1 MKQEPSNIPPA
12 ALAGNETI
20 ENLIEHKRRNL
31 EAIFDAVPV
40 GLLLLDENLIVVRV
54 NDAIRKMV
62 GKDYHDII
70 NRAIGHALDCKTI
83 AIEKTSCGHGQY
95 CKKCPLKQ
103 NIRKVFETSQPV
115 NGLEFQSQT
124 HFQDRALKPWFSL
137 SVEPV
142 TIEGKKHIVVCLND
156 ITEKKLAEEKL
167 LETMELKSQFIS
179 TVSHELRTPL
189 TAISQGLDIVLD
201 GEAGKINEKQK
212 QFLQLSKR
220 NVDRLGLLVNDV
232 LDIQKFESGRM
243 KLDFALNNITETAK
257 EVVHIMSPAAKK
269 ANVTLLAEIEHVSPS
284 VFDHNKIIQMLT
296 NLLSN
301 AIKFTPAGGKVS
313 LHIQNQND
321 EIVITVSDTGLGIPK
336 SDLSKVFQRFYR
348 VKRPGKEISGT
359 GLGLSIVAQIVSFH
373 GGRIMVDSEPD
384 KGTTF
389 TVYLP
394 QKPPTGLNELNNA
407 DDDAIEKTVT
417 P

>member
-1 MKQEPSNIPPA
+1 MKQEPSNIPSLA
-12 ALAGNETI
+12 ALAGSETI

-40 GLLLLDENLIVVRV
+40 GLLLLDENLTVVRV
-54 NDAIRKMV
+54 NDAIRKLV

-70 NRAIGHALDCKTI
+70 NRTIGHALDCKTI
-83 AIEKTSCGHGQY
+83 AIEKILCGLGRS
-95 CKKCPLKQ
+95 CKKCPLIQ
-103 NIRKVFETSQPV
+103 NIEKVLKTSQPV

-189 TAISQGLDIVLD
+189 TAVSQGLDIVLS

-243 KLDFALNNITETAK
+243 KLDFASNNMAETAK
-257 EVVHIMSPAAKK
+257 EVVQTMSLTAKK
-269 ANVTLLAEIEHVSPS
+269 VGVSLSAEIEHICPS
-284 VFDHNKIIQMLT
+284 VFDRNKIIQMLT

-301 AIKFTPAGGKVS
+301 AIKFTPARGKVS
-313 LHIQNQND
+313 LQVQKENN
-321 EIVITVSDTGLGIPK
+321 EIVITVSDTGMGIPK
-336 SDLSKVFQRFYR
+336 SDLCKVFQRFYR

-394 QKPPTGLNELNNA
+394 NKPQIG
-407 DDDAIEKTVT
+407 
-417 P
+417 